1 MGKIVKISFSVA
13 VAYLISSGCSSSNP
27 VSPENCPSGHYCYK
41 SIDFGETRGADYEAG
56 IRDGCKTGEGTFTKD
71 YYKSSSSKD
80 YYDGWIVGR
89 SHCKQILPNE
99 GTRQAEINSRKRAE
113 YQIQKLKLEQSSQ
126 ESSEEGIV
134 DSLLKDNSEDT
145 QTVEY

>member
-1 MGKIVKISFSVA
+1 LGSK
-13 VAYLISSGCSSSNP
+13 SG
-27 VSPENCPSGHYCYK
+27 
-41 SIDFGETRGADYEAG
+41 
-56 IRDGCKTGEGTFTKD
+56 
-71 YYKSSSSKD
+71 
-80 YYDGWIVGR
+80 
-89 SHCKQILPNE
+89 
-99 GTRQAEINSRKRAE
+99 KRAE